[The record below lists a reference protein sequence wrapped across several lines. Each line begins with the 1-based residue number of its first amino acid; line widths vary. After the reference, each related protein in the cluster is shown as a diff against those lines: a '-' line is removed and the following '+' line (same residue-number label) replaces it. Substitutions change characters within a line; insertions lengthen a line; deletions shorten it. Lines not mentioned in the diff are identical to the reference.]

1 MLRCPCPPPPAAQPP
16 SHAASTAGRP
26 LRLPHA
32 PRPPVTA
39 GRAASPSPVGRS
51 PSRAPCPPR
60 AGCSASPRV
69 VPARHRRLRRP
80 CRPIHL
86 LCAAV
91 GKRCWS
97 IELPLST
104 NLSIPLAI
112 LRMTCAQYSTVL
124 LPKIQRANYTIVLC
138 PVSDFTLSPRTF
150 YSVPEIARA
159 VPVFIDET
167 VKLSK
172 AYFEAAKANNC
183 RVSILEEVAVE
194 HIKADITSDVTRIIT
209 SLSDGIKELAV
220 KKMRTCFAG
229 HLEGYSKN
237 HRVISLPTSSWGVAG
252 LPVHAVASALQRCE
266 IKADCIIDEKSITT
280 MFKFTISLINMY
292 GTASDNTKYHLAKNI
307 SSMLDI
313 ISNTRHLSMWDLY
326 HSLLKERH
334 WPLIHL
340 AMDSFGYFAARTSF
354 TQLWKFVPGDAAL
367 SYNASTG
374 TSIDENGFMLELRA
388 YLQKEVALHTDRW
401 SAEEQICF
409 LVSEGRALKKLV
421 EAYSEIPVVE
431 PEKAVITTDVGTKK
445 RKMPDG
451 ICEGMVLLQNGLKVM
466 RTAFD
471 EAEFA
476 VLKDQFAAHLSR
488 LEETVSQIASLSDEI

>member
-1 MLRCPCPPPPAAQPP
+1 MSGMEVDGGGGAEGLDGKLESVLEALKSSEVLEHRTSLINQLEHSFSYSADDLR
-16 SHAASTAGRP
+16 
-26 LRLPHA
+26 
-32 PRPPVTA
+32 PV
-39 GRAASPSPVGRS
+39 
-51 PSRAPCPPR
+51 
-60 AGCSASPRV
+60 
-69 VPARHRRLRRP
+69 L
-80 CRPIHL
+80 
-86 LCAAV
+86 
-91 GKRCWS
+91 
-97 IELPLST
+97 
-104 NLSIPLAI
+104 
-112 LRMTCAQYSTVL
+112 
-124 LPKIQRANYTIVLC
+124 
-138 PVSDFTLSPRTF
+138 D
-150 YSVPEIARA
+150 SVI
-159 VPVFIDET
+159 
-167 VKLSK
+167 

-183 RVSILEEVAVE
+183 RVNILEGVAVE
-194 HIKADITSDVTRIIT
+194 HIKADITSDVTRITT

-313 ISNTRHLSMWDLY
+313 ISNTRHLLLSQCKPSMASFMAILGHLNVTEDDANALCSAMWDLY

-431 PEKAVITTDVGTKK
+431 PEKA
-445 RKMPDG
+445 
-451 ICEGMVLLQNGLKVM
+451 NGLKVM